1 MRKINCAEEK
11 WESLALCRKVI
22 MNILIQIYESDV
34 RPIKELLSII
44 ENTPDIENMYYSID
58 FYWFDNTS
66 FDFHLVIK
74 EKIL

>member
-1 MRKINCAEEK
+1 MDETEK
-11 WESLALCRKVI
+11 YRSIASIHL
-22 MNILIQIYESDV
+22 YESDV